1 MANRISYTPA
11 TQLNFGNIV
20 QVDFI
25 ISENGVN
32 QSQITY
38 TFNPN
43 MLSCAYDS
51 LAPQGVTLHL
61 GYQHSIQINN
71 GLYQEFYIGATPYAD
86 AAAFVSAVIND
97 VSTYAI
103 MQVNP

>member
-1 MANRISYTPA
+1 MATRITYTPA
-11 TQLNFGNIV
+11 VQLSLGNIV

-25 ISENGVN
+25 IAEDGVN

-51 LAPQGVTLHL
+51 IAPQGVTLHL

-71 GLYQEFYIGATPYAD
+71 GLYQEFYIGATPYAN
-86 AAAFVSAVIND
+86 ATLFVAGIIADISA
-97 VSTYAI
+97 YAI